1 MENIFKT
8 NRIKSVVWVLVVLFL
23 SGCGEYFDNP
33 LIDKETGEDINLLIL
48 DFNFFK
54 TSMTY
59 KLFDASDGSQI
70 TKEAKINFTGQN
82 GNDIVT
88 FAGEKKDNFYT
99 SEGQLELTIDPNVSI
114 SENNSVEFA
123 INVDIE
129 GYNNLAKGIQIQN
142 EGKKTYE
149 LYLSKIADEEETDL
163 TGDIDYSDGDTTFYF
178 GGNSSGNKSAT
189 IAEKEYEISY
199 SLTMSN
205 LLKLK
210 DAGENLLFNSSEEVM
225 AAYNLDPDNFV
236 KLSLSS
242 FSNYKPGIELL
253 NIGGSLQSVLFQ
265 KLETGRLVS
274 LTIGGKVVASFNG
287 GVINSVCKFIG
298 DNEPVIFGFANF
310 ENSSWT
316 MLGTEVVYTS
326 IEISYTVAKVIEDSV
341 CKTGARITFN
351 SNTKTSFSID
361 ADVYDTNNN
370 YLMMVNFKGNFPETF
385 ILENVPQ
392 MAVKLV
398 FRNNNPAFVQIPPL
412 EIENLCQGN
421 YDVDVNANEG
431 FVEYQIVLKAIC
443 ADNPSV
449 GIAPT
454 YSAEVKIKNSGDSWQ
469 GVEMIGGITDVLGMP
484 DKEYE
489 LRLLWEG
496 EWEYSTY
503 FTKFDKDGKYLGTPE
518 SCAKIESNFL
528 DDGRIQIYIEKT
540 FSQNIC
546 DDLGW

>member
-1 MENIFKT
+1 MKTVFKI
-8 NRIKSVVWVLVVLFL
+8 NSFRSVAWILVILFL
-23 SGCGEYFDNP
+23 SGCAEYFDNP
-33 LIDKETGEDINLLIL
+33 LIDKETGEDINLLII

-59 KLFDASDGSQI
+59 KFLDASDGSQI
-70 TKEAKINFTGQN
+70 TEEAKINFTGQN

-88 FAGEKKDNFYT
+88 FAGEKKENYYT
-99 SEGQLELTIDPNVSI
+99 SQGQLELTIDPNVSI
-114 SENNSVEFA
+114 SENTTVEFA
-123 INVDIE
+123 INIDIE

-178 GGNSSGNKSAT
+178 SGDSSEEKSAT
-189 IAEKEYEISY
+189 VEEKQYEISY
-199 SLTMSN
+199 SLTVSN
-205 LLKLK
+205 LLKFK
-210 DAGENLLFNSSEEVM
+210 DAGGNLLFNSSEEIM
-225 AAYNLDPDNFV
+225 AAYELDPDNFV
-236 KLSLSS
+236 KLSISLFTS
-242 FSNYKPGIELL
+242 YKPGIELL
-253 NIGGSLQSVLFQ
+253 NVGGNLQSVLFQ
-265 KLETGRLVS
+265 KLETGKLNS
-274 LTIGGKVVASFNG
+274 LTVGGKVVASFNG
-287 GVINSVCKFIG
+287 GVVNSVCNYIG
-298 DNEPVIFGFANF
+298 DNEPELFGFANF

-316 MLGTEVVYTS
+316 MLGKEVVYTS
-326 IEISYTVAKVIEDSV
+326 VEISYTLAKVIEDSV

-351 SNTKTSFSID
+351 SNIKTSFSID
-361 ADVYDTNNN
+361 ADVYDTSDNFI
-370 YLMMVNFKGNFPETF
+370 MSINFKGNFPEIF
-385 ILENVPQ
+385 VLENVPE

-398 FRNNNPAFVQIPPL
+398 FRNNNPAFAPISPL
-412 EIENLCQGN
+412 EIENLCQGS
-421 YDVDVNANEG
+421 YQVDVDVKEN
-431 FVEYQIVLKAIC
+431 FVEYQIVLRAFC
-443 ADNPSV
+443 ADNPTI

-469 GVEMIGGITDVLGMP
+469 GVIMAGGVTDILGKP
-484 DKEYE
+484 NQEYE

-518 SCAKIESNFL
+518 AGAKIESKIL
-528 DDGRIQIYIEKT
+528 EDGRIQICIEKT

>member
-8 NRIKSVVWVLVVLFL
+8 NRIKSVVWVLVILVL

-33 LIDKETGEDINLLIL
+33 LIDKETGEDINLLII

-59 KLFDASDGSQI
+59 KLFDATDGTQI

-88 FAGEKKDNFYT
+88 FAGEKKDDFFT
-99 SEGQLELTIDPNVSI
+99 SQGQLELTIDPNVSI
-114 SENNSVEFA
+114 SENSSVEFA

-129 GYNNLAKGIQIQN
+129 GYNSLAKGIQIQT

-149 LYLSKIADEEETDL
+149 LYLSKIANEEETDL
-163 TGDIDYSDGDTTFYF
+163 TGDIDYNDEDTTFYF
-178 GGNSSGNKSAT
+178 GGNSSTKSAT
-189 IAEKEYEISY
+189 IVEKSYEINY

-205 LLKLK
+205 LLKFT
-210 DAGENLLFNSSEEVM
+210 DAGGNLLFNLPEEVM
-225 AAYNLDPDNFV
+225 AAYKLNPDNFIN
-236 KLSLSS
+236 LSLSW

-253 NIGGSLQSVLFQ
+253 NIEDSLKSVLFH

-287 GVINSVCKFIG
+287 GVVNSVCKYIG
-298 DNEPVIFGFANF
+298 DNEPAIFGFANF

-316 MLGTEVVYTS
+316 MLGKEVVYTS
-326 IEISYTVAKVIEDSV
+326 VGISYTVAKVIEDSV
-341 CKTGARITFN
+341 CKTGAQITFN

-361 ADVYDTNNN
+361 ADVYDANDN
-370 YLMMVNFKGNFPETF
+370 YLMTVSFKGNFPEIF
-385 ILENVPQ
+385 VLENVPKI
-392 MAVKLV
+392 AVKLV
-398 FRNNNPAFVQIPPL
+398 FRNNNPAFAKIPPL

-421 YDVDVNANEG
+421 YNVDVNAKEG

-454 YSAEVKIKNSGDSWQ
+454 YSAEVRIKNSGDSWQ

-489 LRLLWEG
+489 LRLSWDG

-503 FTKFDKDGKYLGTPE
+503 FTKFDKDKKYLGTPE
-518 SCAKIESNFL
+518 SGVKIESKILN
-528 DDGRIQIYIEKT
+528 DGRIQIYIEKI
-540 FSQNIC
+540 FSNNIC
-546 DDLGW
+546 TDMGW

>member
-23 SGCGEYFDNP
+23 SGCSEYFDNP

-59 KLFDASDGSQI
+59 KFLDASDGSQI

-88 FAGEKKDNFYT
+88 FAGEKKENFYT

-178 GGNSSGNKSAT
+178 GGNSSTKSAA
-189 IAEKEYEISY
+189 IVEKSYEINY
-199 SLTMSN
+199 SLTISN
-205 LLKLK
+205 LLKFT
-210 DAGENLLFNSSEEVM
+210 DAGGNLLFKTSGEVM
-225 AAYNLDPDNFV
+225 AAYNLDPDNFIN
-236 KLSLSS
+236 LSLSS
-242 FSNYKPGIELL
+242 FSNYKPGIEVL

-287 GVINSVCKFIG
+287 GVVNSVCKFIG
-298 DNEPVIFGFANF
+298 DNQPVNFGFANF

-326 IEISYTVAKVIEDSV
+326 IEFSYTIARVIEDSV

-351 SNTKTSFSID
+351 SNTKASFSID
-361 ADVYDTNNN
+361 ADVYDTNDN
-370 YLMMVNFKGNFPETF
+370 YLMSINFKGNFPETF
-385 ILENVPQ
+385 VLENVPQ

-398 FRNNNPAFVQIPPL
+398 FRNNNPAFAQIPPL

-431 FVEYQIVLKAIC
+431 FLEYQIVLKAIC

-454 YSAEVKIKNSGDSWQ
+454 YSAEIKIKNSGDSWQ

-503 FTKFDKDGKYLGTPE
+503 FTKFDNDGKYLGSPE
-518 SCAKIESNFL
+518 SGAKIESKIL

-546 DDLGW
+546 DDLSW

>member
-1 MENIFKT
+1 MKNIVKT
-8 NRIKSVVWVLVVLFL
+8 IHLKSFVSVLIIVFL

-59 KLFDASDGSQI
+59 KLLDATDGTQI

-88 FAGEKKDNFYT
+88 FAGEKKDNYFT

-114 SENNSVEFA
+114 SANTTVEFA
-123 INVDIE
+123 VNVDIE

-149 LYLSKIADEEETDL
+149 LYLSKIADENETDL
-163 TGDIDYSDGDTTFYF
+163 TGDIDYSNNDTTFHF
-178 GGNSSGNKSAT
+178 NGNSSTKSAMVV
-189 IAEKEYEISY
+189 AKQYEINY
-199 SLTMSN
+199 SITISN
-205 LLKLK
+205 LLKFK
-210 DAGENLLFNSSEEVM
+210 DANGNLLFNSSEELM
-225 AAYNLDPDNFV
+225 AAHNIDPDNFI
-236 KLSLSS
+236 KLSVNT
-242 FSNYKPGIELL
+242 FADYKPGIELL
-253 NIGGSLQSVLFQ
+253 EVEGATKSVLFL
-265 KLETGRLVS
+265 KLETGKLNS
-274 LTIGGKVVASFNG
+274 LTIDGKVVADFNG
-287 GVINSVCKFIG
+287 GVMNSVCKYLG
-298 DNEPVIFGFANF
+298 STEPEIWGFAEF
-310 ENSSWT
+310 GESSWA
-316 MLGTEVVYTS
+316 MLGKEVVYTG
-326 IEISYTVAKVIEDSV
+326 IGFSYTLAKVIDDSV
-341 CKTGARITFN
+341 CKTGGQITFN

-361 ADVYDTNNN
+361 ADVYDTDDNF
-370 YLMMVNFKGNFPETF
+370 LMSLSFKGNFPETF

-392 MAVKLV
+392 MPVKLV
-398 FRNNNPAFVQIPPL
+398 FRNNNPAFAQIPPM

-421 YDVDVNANEG
+421 YEVEVDVNDG

-443 ADNPSV
+443 ADNPTV
-449 GIAPT
+449 GIVPT

-469 GVEMIGGITDVLGMP
+469 GVEMAGGITDVLGKP
-484 DKEYE
+484 DQEYE

-518 SCAKIESNFL
+518 AGAKIESKIL

-546 DDLGW
+546 DDMGW